1 MWNRPGYPYRPCGE
15 ESSTR
20 SGGAK
25 KNNSR
30 PENFPEF
37 LRPGFTED
45 VRIPKAQ
52 GEHGGSKT
60 GFALAHCEDNLKQVQ
75 SEMTPAQNSPSPAH
89 GGGME
94 EAASEAVRQC
104 PAIQIRSPGMPSRT

>member
-1 MWNRPGYPYRPCGE
+1 MEPAGAPL
-15 ESSTR
+15 SSLR
-20 SGGAK
+20 RRVFGRFWRCAK

-75 SEMTPAQNSPSPAH
+75 SEMTPAQILHAQH
-89 GGGME
+89 MVE
-94 EAASEAVRQC
+94 EWKKQH
-104 PAIQIRSPGMPSRT
+104 PTP

>member
-20 SGGAK
+20 SGGAQ

-30 PENFPEF
+30 PENFPKF

-75 SEMTPAQNSPSPAH
+75 SEMTPAQILQAQH
-89 GGGME
+89 MVE
-94 EAASEAVRQC
+94 EWKKQH
-104 PAIQIRSPGMPSRT
+104 PTP

>member
-20 SGGAK
+20 SGGAQ

-30 PENFPEF
+30 PENFPKF
-37 LRPGFTED
+37 LRPGFIED

-75 SEMTPAQNSPSPAH
+75 SEMTPAQILHAQH
-89 GGGME
+89 MVE
-94 EAASEAVRQC
+94 EWKKQH
-104 PAIQIRSPGMPSRT
+104 PTP